1 VNTTEQ
7 CSVVIRAFNEEKNI
21 GRVLQGIKQQSVK
34 QVEIILV
41 DSGSTDATIKIS
53 KKFGVKVISIPPESF
68 SFGYSLN
75 CGITA
80 TSNEYVVIA
89 SAHVYP
95 LYSDWLD
102 RLLAPFHDPQIALT
116 YGKQR
121 GDENTHFSE
130 NQVFAHWYPEESA
143 VKQRHPFCNNANAA
157 IRRDLWKIHPYDET
171 LSGLE
176 DIEWANYMIGQGYT
190 IAYVADAEVIHLHNE
205 TPRKVYNRYRREAMA
220 FKRIFPEERF
230 GILDFFRLCLTNIA
244 SDIWHASQ
252 QRKLVHSLRSI
263 LWFRT
268 MQFWGT
274 YQGFQHSGPLT
285 SQLRKTFY
293 YPRGLNPG
301 KRLNEKRKVKPV
313 MYNDDL

>member
-1 VNTTEQ
+1 VNTAEQ

-41 DSGSTDATIKIS
+41 DSGSTDATINIA
-53 KKFGVKVISIPPESF
+53 KKFGVEVISIPPESF

-75 CGITA
+75 CGITT

-95 LYSDWLD
+95 LYSDWLE
-102 RLLAPFHDPQIALT
+102 RLLAPFNDPQIALT

-121 GDENTHFSE
+121 GNENTHFSE
-130 NQVFAHWYPEESA
+130 HQVFTQWYPEQSV

-176 DIEWANYMIGQGYT
+176 DIEWAHYMIGLGYS
-190 IAYVADAEVIHLHNE
+190 IAYVADAEVIHVHNE

>member
-1 VNTTEQ
+1 VNSTEQ
-7 CSVVIRAFNEEKNI
+7 CSLVIRAFNEEKNI

-41 DSGSTDATIKIS
+41 DSGSTDATIKFS

-130 NQVFAHWYPEESA
+130 HQVFAQWYPEEPV
-143 VKQRHPFCNNANAA
+143 VKQRLPFCNNANAA

-220 FKRIFPEERF
+220 FKRTFPEERF

>member
-1 VNTTEQ
+1 VNKTEQ

-21 GRVLQGIKQQSVK
+21 GRILEGIKQQSVK
-34 QVEIILV
+34 QVEVILV
-41 DSGSTDATIKIS
+41 DSGSTDTTINIAKQYD
-53 KKFGVKVISIPPESF
+53 VKVISISPESF

-80 TSNEYVVIA
+80 ATCEYVVIA
-89 SAHVYP
+89 SAHIYP
-95 LYSDWLD
+95 LYSDWLA

-130 NQVFAHWYPEESA
+130 NQVFAHWYPEES
-143 VKQRHPFCNNANAA
+143 VGKQRHPFCNNANAA
-157 IRRDLWKIHPYDET
+157 IRRDLWNLHPYDET

-176 DIEWANYMIGQGYT
+176 DIEWANYMIGQDYT
-190 IAYVADAEVIHLHNE
+190 IAYVADAEVIHVHNE

-220 FKRIFPEERF
+220 FKRIFPEEPF
-230 GILDFFRLCLTNIA
+230 GILDFLRLCLTNIA
-244 SDIWHASQ
+244 SDLWHASQ
-252 QRKLVHSLRSI
+252 QRKLINNLKSI
-263 LWFRT
+263 VWFRT

-285 SQLRKTFY
+285 GQLRKTFY
-293 YPRGLNPG
+293 YPRGLNTG
-301 KRLNEKRKVKPV
+301 KRFDEKRKAKPV
-313 MYNDDL
+313 MYNDEL

>member
-41 DSGSTDATIKIS
+41 DSGSTDATINIA
-53 KKFGVKVISIPPESF
+53 KKFGVEVISIPPESF

-130 NQVFAHWYPEESA
+130 HQVFAQWYPEEPV
-143 VKQRHPFCNNANAA
+143 VKQRLPFCNNANAA

-220 FKRIFPEERF
+220 FKRTFPEERF

>member
-1 VNTTEQ
+1 
-7 CSVVIRAFNEEKNI
+7 
-21 GRVLQGIKQQSVK
+21 
-34 QVEIILV
+34 
-41 DSGSTDATIKIS
+41 
-53 KKFGVKVISIPPESF
+53 
-68 SFGYSLN
+68 LN

-130 NQVFAHWYPEESA
+130 HQVFAQWYPEEPV
-143 VKQRHPFCNNANAA
+143 VKQRLPFCNNANAA

-220 FKRIFPEERF
+220 FKRTFPEERF